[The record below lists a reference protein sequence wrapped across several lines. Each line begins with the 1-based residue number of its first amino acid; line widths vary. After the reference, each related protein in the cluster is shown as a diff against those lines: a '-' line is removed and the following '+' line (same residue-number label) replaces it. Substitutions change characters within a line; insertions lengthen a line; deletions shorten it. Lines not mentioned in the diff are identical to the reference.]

1 MVKSQEFFPTPRSP
15 VPNKFRKSKSWY
27 GFWDIL
33 RSVKDL
39 PKIVRMK
46 LAARV
51 SQVTPSL
58 TLAIAAKAKALKA
71 EGIDVCSFS
80 AGEPDFDTPAH
91 IKAAAV
97 KALEE
102 GKTKYGA
109 AAGEPKLREAIA
121 HKLKIDNGLDYKSE
135 NVIVTNGGKHSL
147 YNLIVALIDPG
158 DEVIIPAPYW
168 LSYPEM
174 VTLVGGV
181 SVIVPTDATT
191 GYKITPEQLRTA
203 ITPKTKLFI
212 LNSPSNPTG
221 MVYTPD
227 EIKALAQVVVDADI
241 FVVSD
246 EIYEKILYD
255 GAEHIS
261 IGSLGKEIFD
271 RTLISNGF
279 AKAYSMTGWRLG
291 YLAGPV
297 EIIKAASTI
306 QGHSTSN
313 VCTFAQYG
321 AIAALQSSQ
330 DCVEEMRQAFAKRRQ
345 VMLDRLN
352 AIPGLST
359 AKPDGAFYLFPDISK
374 TGLKSL
380 EFCDALLEEHQV
392 AVIPG
397 IAFGAD
403 DNIRLSYAT
412 DLATIEKGIDRLEKF
427 VKSRI

>member
-1 MVKSQEFFPTPRSP
+1 
-15 VPNKFRKSKSWY
+15 
-27 GFWDIL
+27 
-33 RSVKDL
+33 
-39 PKIVRMK
+39 MK

-51 SQVTPSL
+51 SQVTPSI
-58 TLAIAAKAKALKA
+58 TLAIAAKAKAMKA

-91 IKAAAV
+91 IKAAAA

-102 GKTKYGA
+102 GKTKYGP

-121 HKLKIDNGLDYKSE
+121 NKLKSDNGLDYKPE
-135 NVIVTNGGKHSL
+135 NVLVTNGGKHSL

-174 VTLVGGV
+174 VTLAGGK
-181 SVIVPTDATT
+181 SVIVHTDAST
-191 GYKITPEQLRTA
+191 GYKITPEQLKKA
-203 ITPKTKLFI
+203 ITPKTKLFV

-221 MVYTPD
+221 MVYTPE
-227 EIKALAQVVVDADI
+227 EIKALAKVIVDADI

-261 IGSLGKEIFD
+261 IGSLGADIFA

-279 AKAYSMTGWRLG
+279 AKGYSMTGWRLG
-291 YLAGPV
+291 YLAGPL

-321 AIAALQSSQ
+321 AIAALESSQ

-345 VMLDRLN
+345 VMYDRLN
-352 AIPGLST
+352 AIPGLSCP
-359 AKPDGAFYLFPDISK
+359 KPDGAFYLFPDISK

-380 EFCDALLEEHQV
+380 EFCNALLEELQV

-397 IAFGAD
+397 VAFGAD
-403 DNIRLSYAT
+403 SNIRLSYAT
-412 DLATIEKGIDRLEKF
+412 DMATIEKGMDRLEKF
-427 VKSRI
+427 VRSKI

>member
-1 MVKSQEFFPTPRSP
+1 
-15 VPNKFRKSKSWY
+15 
-27 GFWDIL
+27 
-33 RSVKDL
+33 
-39 PKIVRMK
+39 MK

-181 SVIVPTDATT
+181 PVIVPTDATT
-191 GYKITPEQLRTA
+191 GYKITPEQLRKA

-227 EIKALAQVVVDADI
+227 EIKALAQVIVDADI

-412 DLATIEKGIDRLEKF
+412 DMATIEKGMDRLEKF

>member
-1 MVKSQEFFPTPRSP
+1 
-15 VPNKFRKSKSWY
+15 
-27 GFWDIL
+27 
-33 RSVKDL
+33 
-39 PKIVRMK
+39 MK

-51 SQVTPSL
+51 SKVTPSL
-58 TLAIAAKAKALKA
+58 TLAIAAKAKAMKA
-71 EGIDVCSFS
+71 DGIDVCSFS

-91 IKAAAV
+91 IKAAAA
-97 KALEE
+97 KALDE
-102 GKTKYGA
+102 GKTKYGP

-121 HKLKIDNGLDYKSE
+121 RKLKTDNGLNYKSE

-147 YNLIVALIDPG
+147 YNLMVALIDPG

-181 SVIVPTDATT
+181 PVIMTTDAATD
-191 GYKITPEQLRTA
+191 YKITPEQLRQA
-203 ITPKTKLFI
+203 ITPRTKLFI

-221 MVYTPD
+221 MVYTPE

-261 IGSLGKEIFD
+261 IGSVGKEIFD

-321 AIAALQSSQ
+321 AIAALESSQ

-352 AIPGLST
+352 AIPGLSCT
-359 AKPDGAFYLFPDISK
+359 KPNGAFYLFPDISK

-380 EFCDALLEEHQV
+380 EFCNALLEKYQV

-403 DNIRLSYAT
+403 QNIRLSYAT
-412 DLATIEKGIDRLEKF
+412 DMATIEKGMDRLEKF
-427 VKSRI
+427 VQSRI